1 MKFVCAVI
9 VAMAPLVAADK
20 PAEKPAAK
28 PAARSQAAASAKAAP
43 KTQEIPVGAV
53 KAAEGTWRY
62 TDPAGKKWAYKKT
75 PWGVVRMEDDGQA
88 AAAAAAVSAEPGP
101 AASSADRSDAKVK
114 AIEQG
119 DTVRFERPGP
129 FGVYRWERKKTE
141 LSQAERGWLEA
152 SRNGSQATAT
162 QE

>member
-53 KAAEGTWRY
+53 KAADGTWRY
-62 TDPAGKKWAYKKT
+62 TMARRQQPPRPSLPNPGRPLRA
-75 PWGVVRMEDDGQA
+75 PIA
-88 AAAAAAVSAEPGP
+88 AMP
-101 AASSADRSDAKVK
+101 K
-114 AIEQG
+114 
-119 DTVRFERPGP
+119 
-129 FGVYRWERKKTE
+129 
-141 LSQAERGWLEA
+141 
-152 SRNGSQATAT
+152 
-162 QE
+162 